1 MAGFRD
7 VIRTLKAFM
16 NTDMTRKFEHEGL
29 EPTETVPVRI
39 SGEDREEREVTIILP
54 VLYDSF
60 TQFLQ
65 ADFKVVTLISPCH
78 ILPNSFL
85 FIIYPT
91 V

>member
-1 MAGFRD
+1 
-7 VIRTLKAFM
+7 M
-16 NTDMTRKFEHEGL
+16 NRDMTRKFEDEGL

-65 ADFKVVTLISPCH
+65 ADFKVLTLISPCH
-78 ILPNSFL
+78 ILPKFS
-85 FIIYPT
+85 IYHLSNCLA
-91 V
+91 